1 MEQRWKEMNWKEVYD
16 RGIINEGNSFR
27 IHRVMNRAIH
37 GESVKVAFIGG
48 SITAGA
54 ASTSPET
61 CYAYLVYSWWRE
73 RFPNSRVEYIN
84 AGVGATTSK
93 FGAARVEDD
102 VLKYQPDIVFAEFSV
117 NDPEIELFQET
128 FEGLVRKILLDP
140 KEPAV
145 FMFNNAFYDDGR
157 NAQRIHNEV
166 GRYYDLP
173 IVSIKE
179 SIYSAIES
187 GTIHNTDIS
196 ADNLH
201 PNDFGHELVAGV
213 ITNLLDKFLDKAA
226 DMQRENKYIVPI
238 QPLTKNRYY
247 YSLRHNTLNTKPVMH
262 GFVMDKEVKIDVW
275 DVFREGWS
283 GTAAGSNLRFEVE
296 GTMISAQ
303 YRKYAV
309 HPAPVAKLVIDGEE
323 EKAAILDAN
332 FDETWGD
339 CLYLQDIRTDL
350 APGKHVVEITI
361 TEEVQE
367 KEFYLASIITA

>member
-1 MEQRWKEMNWKEVYD
+1 MEQRWKAMNWKEVYN
-16 RGIINEGNSFR
+16 RGIINEGNAFR

-37 GESVKVAFIGG
+37 GENVKVAFIGG

-54 ASTSPET
+54 AATTPET

-84 AGVGATTSK
+84 AGIGATTSK
-93 FGAARVEDD
+93 FGVARVEDD
-102 VLKYQPDIVFAEFSV
+102 VLKYQSDIVFVEFSV
-117 NDPEIELFQET
+117 NDSENELFQET
-128 FEGLVRKILLDP
+128 FEGLIRKILLDP

-166 GRYYDLP
+166 GRYYDIP

-179 SIYSAIES
+179 SIYTVIEA
-187 GTIHNTDIS
+187 GTICATDIS

-213 ITNLLDKFLDKAA
+213 ITNLLEKLLDKTT
-226 DMQRENKYIVPI
+226 DMRNENNYIVPM

-247 YSLRHNTLNTKPVMH
+247 HSFRYNNLNTKPVLH
-262 GFVMDKEVKIDVW
+262 GFVEDKEVKIDVW

-283 GTAAGSNLRFEVE
+283 GSEVGSSICFEVE
-296 GTMISAQ
+296 GTIISVQ

-309 HPAPVAKLVIDGEE
+309 HPAPVAKLVIDREE
-323 EKAAILDAN
+323 EKTVILDAN

-339 CLYLQDIRTDL
+339 CLYLQDIRVDL

-361 TEEVQE
+361 MDEVPE
-367 KEFYLASIITA
+367 KAFYLASVITA